1 MKDFSRLNSRNG
13 EVTRLTFPSF
23 VLIVL
28 EVVIDQYIAHRVTE
42 ITQFFTEL
50 RAQKLLPCKV

>member
-28 EVVIDQYIAHRVTE
+28 EVVIDQYIAHRVSE
-42 ITQFFTEL
+42 ITQFFY
-50 RAQKLLPCKV
+50 